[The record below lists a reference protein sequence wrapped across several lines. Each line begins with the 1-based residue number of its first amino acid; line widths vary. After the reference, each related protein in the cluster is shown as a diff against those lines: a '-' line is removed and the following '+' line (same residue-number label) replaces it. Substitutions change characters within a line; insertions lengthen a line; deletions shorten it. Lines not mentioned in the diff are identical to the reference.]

1 MCITEKCYAVY
12 VLKNK
17 QLATLITNT
26 FICNGNCNYS
36 AAQQVEST
44 ASCLHNFFTLFGFFV
59 CLFLLPLLVTA
70 WFGRLVGGVN
80 FPLYHPSGNG
90 HILSL
95 GSRMNLKGPEA
106 TPVACFLTGVGV
118 LACLLPVWHHYLPF
132 QVQEPSPSL
141 SFSRSVITRGT
152 EARQR
157 NRKAFLL
164 RDG

>member
-1 MCITEKCYAVY
+1 M
-12 VLKNK
+12 
-17 QLATLITNT
+17 
-26 FICNGNCNYS
+26 FICNENCNYS
-36 AAQQVEST
+36 VAQQVEST
-44 ASCLHNFFTLFGFFV
+44 ASCLNNFFMLFGFFV
-59 CLFLLPLLVTA
+59 FCLFVFISLASYSLI
-70 WFGRLVGGVN
+70 WKDGGWVSIS
-80 FPLYHPSGNG
+80 PYHPSGNG

-106 TPVACFLTGVGV
+106 MPVACFLAGVGV
-118 LACLLPVWHHYLPF
+118 LECLLPVWHHHLPF

-152 EARQR
+152 EARRR